1 MGEVT
6 LYTDCTGIAPGQPQP
21 ASGDSYIPAREGG
34 VSLEIDLLGGSSS
47 FSASFFFRIRATGK
61 ESFGRANPSK
71 LEGCGCAHPARSGTA
86 MKNEGDTAG
95 YIHFPYYYR
104 IMPFCTC
111 THQQKKIRDKLPT

>member
-34 VSLEIDLLGGSSS
+34 VSVEMDVVGGSSS
-47 FSASFFFRIRATGK
+47 FSASFFFRIRAIGK

-71 LEGCGCAHPARSGTA
+71 LEAAAGVHVLQARGLA
-86 MKNEGDTAG
+86 LKNESDTAG
-95 YIHFPYYYR
+95 YNHIPWLISDHA
-104 IMPFCTC
+104 I
-111 THQQKKIRDKLPT
+111 